1 MTSPKGNAGMTIPV
15 ELIERIRLYGENHA
29 EEIKKKF
36 GRSGMYSKQNISY
49 RWILEY
55 ILDEIEKK

>member
-1 MTSPKGNAGMTIPV
+1 MTSPKGNAGMTIPI
-15 ELIERIRLYGENHA
+15 ELIDRIRSYGESHA

-36 GRSGMYSKQNISY
+36 ERSGMYSKQSISY

-55 ILDEIEKK
+55 ILDEVEKK